1 MAVTCKSKASA
12 SSQLGVILRQIQA
25 YAQSWPVTGSFRI
38 ARSSLTA
45 IEVVK
50 VTICDAGHTGVGE
63 CRPYARYNETPQSVL
78 AQIEDARP
86 AIETGIS
93 TDALQSL
100 MPAGAARNAVDCA
113 LWDLAAKQQGKPAAQ
128 LLGLPAPTPLRT
140 AFTLSVDTPA
150 NMAKAALAA
159 SDYALLKMK
168 IKDLSG
174 LEAAH
179 AVLRVRPD
187 AELIIDANE
196 ALVPRDLPAFQS
208 ALADL
213 PVLMIE
219 QPVAASA
226 AGSAPIAPARLPII
240 CADESLHGRDDLKAL
255 WDLGYRAVNIKLDKC
270 GGLTEGLQLMEAAKD
285 MGFIIMAGCMV
296 GTSLAMAPML
306 HLAGMADVV
315 DLDGPAL
322 LASDCRYGLVYE
334 NGKVGAPDP
343 RLWGG
348 AA

>member
-1 MAVTCKSKASA
+1 MRKITTEV
-12 SSQLGVILRQIQA
+12 
-25 YAQSWPVTGSFRI
+25 QSWPVAGSFRI
-38 ARSSLTA
+38 ARSQLTA

-50 VTICDAGHTGVGE
+50 VTISEEELTGVGE
-63 CRPYARYNETPQSVL
+63 CRPYPRYDETPAFVS
-78 AQIEDARP
+78 AQIEAVRTQ
-86 AIETGIS
+86 IEGGVSING
-93 TDALQSL
+93 LQSL

-113 LWDLAAKQQGKPAAQ
+113 LWDLKAKQKEKSVAA
-128 LLGLPAPTPLRT
+128 LLGLPQPKPLRT

-150 NMAKAALAA
+150 NMAKAAQAA
-159 SDYALLKMK
+159 SDYTLLKMK

-174 LEAAH
+174 IEAAR
-179 AVLRVRPD
+179 AVLQVRPN

-196 ALVPRDLPAFQS
+196 ALAPKDLPAFQR
-208 ALADL
+208 ALENL
-213 PVLMIE
+213 PVVMIE
-219 QPVAASA
+219 QPVAAA
-226 AGSAPIAPARLPII
+226 VTGKAPINPSVLPIV
-240 CADESLHGRDDLKAL
+240 CADESLHTQADLKKL

-270 GGLTEGLQLMEAAKD
+270 GGLTEGLSLMRAAKD

-306 HLAGMADVV
+306 HLAFMADVV

-322 LASDCRYGLVYE
+322 LASDCNNGLRYE
-334 NGKVGAPDP
+334 NGRVSPPAP